1 MKLPKL
7 FVPLSILILFLF
19 GSSGLLSAKE
29 IQNHQALFNEMIEGG
44 QWTPSEDPTI
54 VRAKRVYINYDI
66 LVSNPQQLPT
76 AVSDTAGS
84 LVLNLFDDV
93 VLTAVL
99 DTLDS
104 TIPEFFS
111 WIGHIEGIKQSN
123 VTLVIGE
130 GMVQGSVTLPDAFY
144 QISHVGNGVHAI
156 YEIDQAAFPTEL
168 DPIPV
173 DSPDNAIAFDMI
185 SADDGSVIDVIV
197 FYTEKARIAA
207 GGSDNITAQILK
219 AGQDTNIGYANS
231 GVIQTIHLIDPYAY
245 DAEVRYDETNF
256 DWTETLTRLRGNG
269 DGYMDEVHELRNRYN
284 ADIVV
289 LIVDHQD
296 SCGASYSMKTLS
308 AGFAP
313 YAFSLVSRNCSVNNY
328 SLAHELG
335 HVMGS
340 QHDHGNANIDGVYPY
355 SYGYQDPAGVFR
367 TLMAYDCPGGCVR
380 VNYWSNPD
388 VQYNGQPMGV
398 AEGDSM
404 AADNRKSLNNTRSIV
419 ANFRSSTGSLAV
431 TLGPPEAVSAGA
443 QWRVDGGAWRN
454 SGYTESGLA
463 VGSHAVAFRDDVAGW
478 TAPENQ
484 SVTIASGQT
493 TTTSGTYVQQTGSLT
508 VTLGPAAAVAAG
520 AQWRIKGDSMW
531 RDGGD
536 IQSGIVVGSYTVEF
550 RGVSGWTAPGAKPV
564 QITNAGMTTTSGTY
578 VQQTGSLTVTLGP
591 DAAISAGA
599 QWRIR
604 GDSTWRDGG
613 DIQSGIV
620 VGSYTVE
627 FRGVSGWTA
636 PGAKPVQITNAGMT
650 TTSGTYVQQTGSL
663 TVTLGPDA
671 AISAGAQWRIRG
683 DSTWRD
689 SGYIQ
694 SGIVV
699 GSYTV
704 EFKGVSGWTAP
715 GAKPVQITN
724 AATTTES
731 GTYIVLPANGSTG
744 SLKVTL
750 LPPEAVSAGAK
761 WRVDGG
767 DWFNSDYTQP
777 GLTTGSHTVEFS
789 AVPGYMPP
797 SSQSVTIEDGQT
809 ATASGTYVQQTG
821 SVTVT
826 LGPSEAVA
834 AGAQWRISGDST
846 WRNSGD
852 TQSGIAVGSQTI
864 EFKAVSG
871 WTAPENQSLTISNG
885 ENASASGNYT
895 PLATGEDSDQ
905 DGISDDEEAEGP
917 NGGDGNGDGIA
928 DSQQAYVATLRTA
941 DADMIT
947 LETSAGVNIRNC
959 RAVDTFST
967 GSLPTEVE
975 FPHGLFEFSLV
986 GVDPGGTVSVT
997 LHLPDGETADV
1008 YYKFGPTADDGSD
1021 HWYDFTHDGQ
1031 TGAEIDGNRITFHF
1045 IDGQRG
1051 DDDLVANGTIVDIG
1065 GPGISTVTTGGG
1077 SSDIQNDSGSGGG
1090 GGGCFIGTIRR

>member
-7 FVPLSILILFLF
+7 FVPLSILVLFLF
-19 GSSGLLSAKE
+19 GSSGLLSANE
-29 IQNHQALFNEMIEGG
+29 IQNHQALFNEMIGGG

-130 GMVQGSVTLPDAFY
+130 GMVQGSITMPDAFY

-219 AGQDTNIGYANS
+219 AKEDANIGYANS

-256 DWTETLTRLRGNG
+256 DWVEALTRLRENG
-269 DGYMDEVHELRNRYN
+269 DGYMDEVHELRDRYN

-289 LIVDHQD
+289 LIVDNQD

-308 AGFAP
+308 VGFAP

-367 TLMAYDCPGGCVR
+367 TIMAYDCPGGCVR

-419 ANFRSSTGSLAV
+419 ANFRSSTGSLTV

-454 SGYTESGLA
+454 SGYIQSGLA

-484 SVTIASGQT
+484 SVTIAGGQT
-493 TTTSGTYVQQTGSLT
+493 ATTRGTYVQQTGSLT
-508 VTLGPAAAVAAG
+508 VTLTPAAAVAAG
-520 AQWRIKGDSMW
+520 ARWRIKGDSTW
-531 RDGGD
+531 RDGGY

-550 RGVSGWTAPGAKPV
+550 RGVSGWTAPGDKPV

-599 QWRIR
+599 RWRIR
-604 GDSTWRDGG
+604 GDSTWRDG
-613 DIQSGIV
+613 
-620 VGSYTVE
+620 
-627 FRGVSGWTA
+627 
-636 PGAKPVQITNAGMT
+636 
-650 TTSGTYVQQTGSL
+650 
-663 TVTLGPDA
+663 
-671 AISAGAQWRIRG
+671 
-683 DSTWRD
+683 
-689 SGYIQ
+689 GYIQ

-704 EFKGVSGWTAP
+704 EFRDDVPGWTAP
-715 GAKPVQITN
+715 GNKTVQITN
-724 AATTTES
+724 GETTAES
-731 GTYIVLPANGSTG
+731 GTYTVIPADDSTG

-750 LPPEAVSAGAK
+750 SPPEAVSAGAK

-789 AVPGYMPP
+789 AVPGWTAPDN
-797 SSQSVTIEDGQT
+797 QSVTIG
-809 ATASGTYVQQTG
+809 
-821 SVTVT
+821 
-826 LGPSEAVA
+826 
-834 AGAQWRISGDST
+834 
-846 WRNSGD
+846 
-852 TQSGIAVGSQTI
+852 
-864 EFKAVSG
+864 
-871 WTAPENQSLTISNG
+871 NG
-885 ENASASGNYT
+885 ENVSASGSYT

-928 DSQQAYVATLRTA
+928 DSRQAYVATLRTA

-967 GSLPTEVE
+967 GSVPTEVE

-986 GVDPGGTVSVT
+986 GVDPGGAVSVT

-1008 YYKFGPTADDGSD
+1008 YYKFGPTADDGGD